1 MKAVVLM
8 GNGGPEMLEYLDVP
22 TPAPGPG
29 EVLVRLQAS
38 AVNNTDIAFRQNWY
52 DKDVRVPWPRIQ
64 GAGGVGTIDGVGDG
78 VDPQRIGRRVIVD
91 PFLRRPAAP
100 VEKSLVTLM
109 GSTDVDGCFAE
120 FVVVSVENTVAI
132 SSDVPVAEAACLP
145 TAYQTAEE
153 MQLRAGISAGQTVL
167 VTGASGG
174 VGCANVEL
182 AAMRGARVF
191 AVASREKHDLVRAAG
206 ADVVL
211 QRDGTGSAELLPAF
225 DAVLDVTGGPMVQT
239 WLESIV
245 LGGVYVT
252 AGAIAGWETKID
264 MRTVIYND
272 LRLIGQQVARPN
284 ALVNL
289 ASYAEAGLL
298 HPQVAAVFP
307 LATMKEAQ
315 AMFVEKEFVGKIVI
329 DIDGSAGAR

>member
-1 MKAVVLM
+1 MKAVVLT
-8 GNGGPEMLEYLDVP
+8 GTGGSEMLEYRDVP

-29 EVLVRLQAS
+29 EVLVRLHAS

-52 DKDVRVPWPRIQ
+52 AKDVRVPWPRIQ

-78 VDPQRIGRRVIVD
+78 VNSRRSGERVIVD
-91 PFLRRPAAP
+91 PFLRRPAAT

-120 FVVVSVENTVAI
+120 FVVVSGENAVAV
-132 SSDVPVAEAACLP
+132 SPDVPVAEAACLP

-153 MQLRAGISAGQTVL
+153 MQLRAGVTAGQTVL

-174 VGCANVEL
+174 VGRANVEL

-191 AVASREKHDLVRAAG
+191 AVAGRDKHDLVRAAG
-206 ADVVL
+206 AAVVI
-211 QRDGTGSAELLPAF
+211 QRDGSGSPEDFPAF
-225 DAVLDVTGGPMVQT
+225 DAVLDVTGGPMMQT

-264 MRTVIYND
+264 LRTVIYND
-272 LRLIGQQVARPN
+272 LRIIGQQVARPS

-289 ASYAEAGLL
+289 ASYAGAGLL
-298 HPQVAAVFP
+298 HPHVAAIFP
-307 LATMKEAQ
+307 LASMKEAQ
-315 AMFVEKEFVGKIVI
+315 ARFVEKDFVGKIVI
-329 DIDGSAGAR
+329 DIDGSAAAR